1 MQGRGSFTTLKIVKS
16 KSRKDKK
23 VLCYVT
29 CQENTVFATG
39 YRGFEVHLLVKSFN
53 IKRLSIMKYLAW
65 IVEFMCVEQYME
77 SDWRGK

>member
-23 VLCYVT
+23 YY
-29 CQENTVFATG
+29 AMS
-39 YRGFEVHLLVKSFN
+39 RGLELHLLVKSVN